1 MRIAIFTNNYLPNP
15 YGVTGSAESFRRE
28 LEKRGHTVFI
38 FAPRFPG
45 YIDKNPRVFRYP
57 SLDIEFKI
65 KFPLAV
71 PYSWRIRRILKELKI
86 DVVHSQHPNLLGSAA
101 ARVARK
107 KKVPL
112 VFTWH
117 TLYNHYAHFVPLIP
131 EKWVADYMIK
141 KAVKYA
147 NRADA
152 VVVPTASIIPILRGW
167 GVTNKNI
174 TPVATGVEEGEF
186 QNADRNIIRKKYGI
200 ANGGILLLL
209 VSRLTSEKN
218 IEFVVRAV
226 KRILDNTGADSP
238 LAEGKPGSGL
248 SAKCVKFLISGGGD
262 LVSELKKYIAREK
275 LEDKIIITGVV
286 ERKDLKN
293 YYAAGDIFVYGSK
306 SETQGMVIS
315 EAMYMGLPVVAVNAT
330 GVNSLILNNA
340 NGFLVEEDEKEFA
353 QAVLKLIN
361 DKELR
366 DKFSENSKRIA
377 RTQFTSGV
385 SAEKLL
391 GVYKKVMGK
400 K

>member
-1 MRIAIFTNNYLPNP
+1 M
-15 YGVTGSAESFRRE
+15 
-28 LEKRGHTVFI
+28 
-38 FAPRFPG
+38 
-45 YIDKNPRVFRYP
+45 
-57 SLDIEFKI
+57 
-65 KFPLAV
+65 
-71 PYSWRIRRILKELKI
+71 
-86 DVVHSQHPNLLGSAA
+86 
-101 ARVARK
+101 
-107 KKVPL
+107 
-112 VFTWH
+112 
-117 TLYNHYAHFVPLIP
+117 
-131 EKWVADYMIK
+131 
-141 KAVKYA
+141 
-147 NRADA
+147 
-152 VVVPTASIIPILRGW
+152 
-167 GVTNKNI
+167 
-174 TPVATGVEEGEF
+174 
-186 QNADRNIIRKKYGI
+186 
-200 ANGGILLLL
+200 
-209 VSRLTSEKN
+209 
-218 IEFVVRAV
+218 
-226 KRILDNTGADSP
+226 
-238 LAEGKPGSGL
+238 
-248 SAKCVKFLISGGGD
+248 
-262 LVSELKKYIAREK
+262 SELKKYIAREK